1 MAKIT
6 RRSQSVA
13 GMFRIQAWIM
23 DHRAEI
29 EQTNMTMKGAAEK
42 LSAQF
47 GSKVSPAS
55 VMCVSNACGF
65 HWPTRTGPRNAGLLR
80 VSPDAFRSLV
90 NALANLYN
98 DLGVTLPGELDS
110 LRRQVGSDS
119 E

>member
-1 MAKIT
+1 MVMLT

-29 EQTNMTMKGAAEK
+29 ENTSMTMIEAAKK
-42 LSAQF
+42 LTEQF

-55 VMCVSNACGF
+55 ISCVSNACGF
-65 HWPTRTGPRNAGLLR
+65 RWPTATGPRNSDLR
-80 VSPDAFRSLV
+80 VSPDAFRALV
-90 NALANLYN
+90 GAVANLYN
-98 DLGVTLPGELDS
+98 ELGVALPGEFDV
-110 LRRQVGSDS
+110 LRRQVGFT